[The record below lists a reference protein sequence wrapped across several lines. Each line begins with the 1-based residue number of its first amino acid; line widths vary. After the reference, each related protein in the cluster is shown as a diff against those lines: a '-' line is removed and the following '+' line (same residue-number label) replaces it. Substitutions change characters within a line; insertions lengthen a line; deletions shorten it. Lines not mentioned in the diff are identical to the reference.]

1 MWKNIELIK
10 NIIHNSYGKS
20 EILRKLGLK
29 NNGGNFNTLS
39 NFILRNK
46 IDISHFVPYKSKI
59 YSKCISLEE
68 VLLENS
74 TYSSFNLK
82 RKLYKEGIK
91 ERKCEL
97 CNQEEIWRGKKMSLI
112 LDHKNGDRHD
122 NRLENLRIVCPN
134 CNATLETHCRGL
146 RHNKEKYDHCSCGG
160 KKRIESK
167 KCFECC
173 KKPISIISKDK
184 IVRSKQ
190 DTRKVERPSYEIL
203 LSEVKEIGYS
213 ATGRKY
219 KVSDN
224 SIRKWIKMY
233 EKYGIDW

>member
-1 MWKNIELIK
+1 M
-10 NIIHNSYGKS
+10 
-20 EILRKLGLK
+20 
-29 NNGGNFNTLS
+29 
-39 NFILRNK
+39 
-46 IDISHFVPYKSKI
+46 PYKSINRNYTKRFDI
-59 YSKCISLEE
+59 KEILI
-68 VLLENS
+68 ENS
-74 TYSSFNLK
+74 TYSSTTK
-82 RKLYKEGIK
+82 IKMRLYKEGIK

-203 LSEVKEIGYS
+203 LSEIKEIGYS